1 MVTLREVVAHNDR
14 EQQSTAR
21 PLDSIRPA
29 LLVAI
34 WFGLAAGLLE
44 AIAATLLK
52 GVPGFAVRVSP
63 EILWVAPAFN
73 LSLFLLI
80 GAGVVALLALAGKA
94 TDAKV
99 LAGIFTW
106 ATLFSLL
113 LLLGIMH
120 QLAAL
125 ILSFGVAVQTARSLR
140 RRESGALRFFRR
152 SVKYLIA
159 IVVFLAA
166 LGGIWDGWRES
177 SMVAKLPPSRT
188 GAPNLLLITL
198 DTLRADHL
206 SSYGYERHTSPNI
219 ERLAQGGALFESA
232 FSPSSW
238 TLPAHASMF
247 TGRLPSEHKADW
259 TEPLDGRYP
268 TLAEALAARGYRTG
282 AFSANTSYVA
292 PEWGLARG
300 FSRFEA
306 YGNSIVAD
314 AATTIYGKKL
324 AVNLLPRLGYH
335 DIPGRKRASEVNRQF
350 FEWLSQS
357 DDHPFFAFLNY
368 FDLHDPYLTVAPY
381 RTQFSD
387 EVTRGELIN
396 FQFQAGSFRRKPV
409 LTPDEI
415 QAEIDSYDG
424 CLAYLDAQLGALL
437 AELNRLGLD
446 NTLIILT
453 SDHGEAFG
461 NHDLFGHGNSVYL
474 ETLQV
479 PLTFY
484 WPGRIPPA
492 VRLSQ
497 IVSLHQIPSTVMELL
512 GESPST
518 SFPGESLAGL
528 LTGKSDKI
536 TTDAVLSEVSPGR
549 FKTAAPNYPTSN
561 GGLRSVLTDQWHLII
576 CESGRTELYRWRK
589 DRQEA
594 ENLADDPEAQEIVWQ
609 LKHYLEAL

>member
-1 MVTLREVVAHNDR
+1 MLREVVTHPDR
-14 EQQSTAR
+14 ERQSAPR
-21 PLDSIRPA
+21 LLDGIGPA
-29 LLVAI
+29 LLVAV

-52 GVPGFAVRVSP
+52 GAPGFAVRVSP
-63 EILWVAPAFN
+63 EILWVAPALN

-80 GAGVVALLALAGKA
+80 TAGLLALLGLAGRT
-94 TDAKV
+94 TDAKF
-99 LAGIFTW
+99 LAGMFSG

-120 QLAAL
+120 QVAAL
-125 ILSFGVAVQTARSLR
+125 ILSLGVAVQTARSLR
-140 RRESGALRFFRR
+140 GREGRAIKLFRR
-152 SVKYLIA
+152 SVAYLIA
-159 IVVFLAA
+159 IAVFLAA
-166 LGGIWDGWRES
+166 GGAIWNGWRES
-177 SMVAKLPPSRT
+177 RSIAKLPPSRA

-206 SSYGYERHTSPNI
+206 PSYGYERHTGPNI
-219 ERLAQGGALFESA
+219 DRLAEGGALFESA
-232 FSPSSW
+232 FSTSSW

-268 TLAEALAARGYRTG
+268 TLAEALAAQGYRTG

-324 AVNLLPRLGYH
+324 AVNLLPRLGYN
-335 DIPGRKRASEVNRQF
+335 DIPGRKRASEVNRQLLD
-350 FEWLSQS
+350 WLSQS
-357 DDHPFFAFLNY
+357 DSQPFFAFLNY

-381 RTQFSD
+381 ETQFS
-387 EVTRGELIN
+387 EKVTRGELIN

-409 LTPDEI
+409 LTPEEI
-415 QAEIDSYDG
+415 QTEIDSYDG
-424 CLAYLDAQLGALL
+424 CLAYLDAQLGELL
-437 AELNRLGLD
+437 AELARRGMD
-446 NTLIILT
+446 KNTLVVVT

-461 NHDLFGHGNSVYL
+461 NHDLFGHGNSLYV
-474 ETLQV
+474 ETLHV
-479 PLTFY
+479 PLIFY
-484 WPGRIPPA
+484 WPGKISPGARH
-492 VRLSQ
+492 SQ
-497 IVSLHQIPSTVMELL
+497 IVSLDQIPSTVMGLMD
-512 GESPST
+512 ESSSM

-536 TTDAVLSEVSPGR
+536 TADAVVSEVSPGR
-549 FKTAAPNYPTSN
+549 FKASAPNYPSTG
-561 GGLRSVLTDQWHLII
+561 GGLKSVLTGEWHLII
-576 CESGRTELYRWRK
+576 CESGRTELYRWRN

-594 ENLADDPEAQEIVWQ
+594 DNRADEPEAHDIIEQ
-609 LKHYLEAL
+609 LKRYLEAD